1 MRSFDCNLTNDTLE
15 TARRGQETFSSF
27 YTLILQ
33 FASINGKFIDV
44 YKDKVVQNETSLGSK
59 K

>member
-1 MRSFDCNLTNDTLE
+1 MRSFDRNLTNDSWE
-15 TARRGQETFSSF
+15 TSRRGQEIFSSL

-33 FASINGKFIDV
+33 FASTNGKFIDV